1 MCYNLYGDNMNFND
15 RLNEY
20 IEIIGCTNKQLSDLA
35 GIAPPIISG
44 YRKGNRTPKYKS
56 EQLENLINALSSL
69 AKENKISN
77 LSKEVIR
84 KGLEKHLKKDDINLD
99 VFRNNFNTLINELKI
114 NVSDLSKYIGFDSSF
129 VSKIRT
135 GVRKPLN
142 ISDFANAICKFVINN
157 YLDTC
162 DEKIKY
168 LIKCEDKD
176 LKNQE
181 SLYDKLY
188 TWLTNNKFNYNEEY
202 NIDNFIKKLDD
213 FDLNNYIKSIN
224 FDKLFTPTLPKLK
237 TKSQF
242 YYGFDGYKDAQL
254 EVLKQAAFFKS
265 KDNIFWYSNM
275 PMIEASKDLK
285 FTKKYM
291 MYLAFILKKGIKLDI
306 IHDLDRPFKELMLG
320 LEGWIPLYMTGQ
332 INPYYFK
339 NNSNFLYSIIECVS
353 GNAIL
358 HGGCVTG
365 NIEKSK
371 LLVSTRKEDITYY
384 RENAD
389 LLLKK
394 ATPLM
399 NIYTPEKKEQFIK
412 IIDNNL
418 SSNKN
423 RRNILL
429 NLPCYTLSDELL
441 DKILTNNKI
450 SPTDRNKIHEWI
462 SEEKRR
468 IKETLT
474 NCKIIDE
481 ISIMNENDFNNNKCI
496 LDLSK
501 YYFDKEIKYNYNEYK
516 DHIELTKNF
525 KKDNKNYSFKTSDKN
540 IFKNISVYI
549 IEDKQVIISKIN
561 KPITNFVIYHP
572 QLITAIQNFKAPINE
587 ND

>member
-1 MCYNLYGDNMNFND
+1 MNFYD
-15 RLNEY
+15 KLNEY
-20 IEIIGCTNKQLSDLA
+20 IELIGCTNKQLSDIT

-44 YRKGNRTPKYKS
+44 YRKGNRIPKYNS
-56 EQLENLINALSSL
+56 PQFENLVNGIVTLCKERQIDNIT
-69 AKENKISN
+69 KENVEKN
-77 LSKEVIR
+77 LGKF
-84 KGLEKHLKKDDINLD
+84 LKKDNINFELFNTNFNLLIDTFKINL
-99 VFRNNFNTLINELKI
+99 
-114 NVSDLSKYIGFDSSF
+114 SDLSKFLGFDSSF
-129 VSKIRT
+129 VSKIKN
-135 GVRKPLN
+135 GIRKPLS
-142 ISDFANAICKFVINN
+142 ISDFANGVCKFIINN
-157 YLDTC
+157 YLDTSN
-162 DEKIKY
+162 ELIKE
-168 LIKCEDKD
+168 LIKCDDKD
-176 LKNQE
+176 FKDAQVIT
-181 SLYDKLY
+181 DKLY
-188 TWLTNNKFNYNEEY
+188 YWLTNNVNKNTNDYNV
-202 NIDNFIKKLDD
+202 NSFIKKLDD
-213 FDLNNYIKSIN
+213 FDLNDYIKSIK

-237 TKSQF
+237 TKSQI
-242 YYGFDGYKDAQL
+242 YYGLDGYKDAQL
-254 EVLKQAAFFKS
+254 EVLKQSAFFKS
-265 KDNIFWYSNM
+265 KDEIFWYSNM
-275 PMIEASKDLK
+275 PMVEASKDLK

-291 MYLAFILKKGIKLDI
+291 MYLAFILKKGIRLNI

-412 IIDNNL
+412 IIDNNI

-516 DHIELTKNF
+516 EHIELTKNF

-549 IEDKQVIISKIN
+549 IENKQVIISKIN